1 MKKIASLYKIN
12 KNVIFQKIDKQ
23 LIGFDV
29 DHSSLFTFNET
40 AEYIF
45 SKIKTKTEPSRIA
58 SLLAKKYEVD
68 VKDAMKDV
76 NELLKLL
83 KKNKILV

>member
-1 MKKIASLYKIN
+1 MKKITSIYKVN

-23 LIGFDV
+23 LVGFDI
-29 DHSSLFTFNET
+29 DNSSLYTFNET

-45 SKIKTKTEPSRIA
+45 AKFKSKIDPARIA

-68 VKDAMKDV
+68 EKTAKKDV
-76 NELLKLL
+76 DELLKDL
-83 KKNKILV
+83 KKNKVLV

>member
-1 MKKIASLYKIN
+1 MKKTVAPYKIN

-23 LIGFDV
+23 LVGFDV
-29 DHSSLFTFNET
+29 DNSSLFTFNET

-58 SLLAKKYEVD
+58 SLLAKKYNVGE
-68 VKDAMKDV
+68 KDAIKDIQ
-76 NELLKLL
+76 ELIKSL

>member
-1 MKKIASLYKIN
+1 MKKTAAPYKIN

-23 LIGFDV
+23 LVGFDV

-45 SKIKTKTEPSRIA
+45 SKIKTKTDPSHIA
-58 SLLAKKYEVD
+58 SLLARKYEVD

-76 NELLKLL
+76 SELLKVL
-83 KKNKILV
+83 KKNKIVV